1 MNNNTEGRH
10 INDITTNQAQDE
22 PTQPAETTTASTGR
36 IIWKC
41 SCSLLVGYMVY
52 KTFKY
57 ATNTSIPL
65 DDRERTVKMVG
76 SLLETAVEII
86 PKLLW

>member
-22 PTQPAETTTASTGR
+22 PTQPAETTTAFIGR
-36 IIWKC
+36 IILKC
-41 SCSLLVGYMVY
+41 SCYLFGGYMVY
-52 KTFKY
+52 KTFNY

-65 DDRERTVKMVG
+65 DDRERTVKMVVP
-76 SLLETAVEII
+76 LLKII
-86 PKLLW
+86 PKLL

>member
-10 INDITTNQAQDE
+10 ITTNQAQDE
-22 PTQPAETTTASTGR
+22 PTQPAETTTDFIGR
-36 IIWKC
+36 IILKC
-41 SCSLLVGYMVY
+41 SCYLMGGYMLCT
-52 KTFKY
+52 TFNY

-76 SLLETAVEII
+76 PLLMII
-86 PKLLW
+86 ARFLW